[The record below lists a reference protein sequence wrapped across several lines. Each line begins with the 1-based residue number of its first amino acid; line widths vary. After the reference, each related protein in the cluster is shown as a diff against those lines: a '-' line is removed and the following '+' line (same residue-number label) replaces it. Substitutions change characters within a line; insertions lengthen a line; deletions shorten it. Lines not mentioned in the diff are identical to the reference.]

1 MPLPN
6 VSQQK
11 TTKKNGPAVDACWH
25 VVVITAVVTFIGV
38 SFERSMNYLYVAIME
53 EFGVDRKTAS
63 WPMSVMTSLGGVI
76 GIFVGL
82 LQKRY
87 LITHITLVGSILTW
101 VGVLTS
107 GFATSTQWLILTMG
121 VIHGIGSGI
130 ITVATKYFAMMY
142 FDKHRG
148 IAMGIT
154 SLGRTLAGFLFPQ
167 FLLYLRYTYSFRWSL
182 FILGAIS
189 INITPLTYLLKEPH
203 WCKRENQCGPTASIH
218 TTSSG
223 CTTELSIHQQERQ
236 RIQTPVQSLPEYSWT
251 LSSMLCTP
259 IFYVVVLSSA
269 VTSAFEILFMNSM
282 IDFCQDKGLTED
294 DAVWLASY
302 FNLTDILGR
311 LCIPLLADRRFL
323 RRSTLLMLIQLLMA
337 SVVVSA
343 PYATTYWSL
352 AAIEAFAAI
361 LVSSGTVMHD
371 VLAVDY
377 FGLEK
382 LSMVYGVTGVVRA
395 PLQLC
400 NPLILGL
407 FRDRTGS
414 YDDMFR
420 FLAGILY
427 FLCVL
432 WLAVVCSERR
442 NLACVS
448 SFRRQD
454 SCTPENGPK
463 GIFPAA
469 NSESVNCPT
478 ASSSQILPERIVHG
492 L

>member
-1 MPLPN
+1 
-6 VSQQK
+6 
-11 TTKKNGPAVDACWH
+11 
-25 VVVITAVVTFIGV
+25 
-38 SFERSMNYLYVAIME
+38 
-53 EFGVDRKTAS
+53 
-63 WPMSVMTSLGGVI
+63 
-76 GIFVGL
+76 
-82 LQKRY
+82 
-87 LITHITLVGSILTW
+87 
-101 VGVLTS
+101 
-107 GFATSTQWLILTMG
+107 
-121 VIHGIGSGI
+121 
-130 ITVATKYFAMMY
+130 MMY

-167 FLLYLRYTYSFRWSL
+167 FLLYLRDTYSFHWSL

-189 INITPLTYLLKEPH
+189 INITPLTYLLKEPQ
-203 WCKRENQCGPTASIH
+203 WCKREKQCGPTASIH

-236 RIQTPVQSLPEYSWT
+236 RIKTPVQSLPEHSWT
-251 LSSMLCTP
+251 LSAMLCTP

-269 VTSAFEILFMNSM
+269 VTSAFEILFMSSM

-294 DAVWLASY
+294 DAVGLASY

-311 LCIPLLADRRFL
+311 LCIPLLADRRLL
-323 RRSTLLMLIQLLMA
+323 RRSTLLMLIQLFMA
-337 SVVVSA
+337 SVIVSA

-400 NPLILGL
+400 NPLILG
-407 FRDRTGS
+407 
-414 YDDMFR
+414 
-420 FLAGILY
+420 
-427 FLCVL
+427 
-432 WLAVVCSERR
+432 
-442 NLACVS
+442 
-448 SFRRQD
+448 
-454 SCTPENGPK
+454 
-463 GIFPAA
+463 
-469 NSESVNCPT
+469 
-478 ASSSQILPERIVHG
+478 
-492 L
+492 